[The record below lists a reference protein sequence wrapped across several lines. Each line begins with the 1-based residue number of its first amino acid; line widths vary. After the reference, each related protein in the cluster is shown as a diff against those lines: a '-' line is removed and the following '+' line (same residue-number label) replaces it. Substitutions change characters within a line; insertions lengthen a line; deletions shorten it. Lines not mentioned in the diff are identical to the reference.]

1 MTTSKRNNMDF
12 PRSLVTLIFLI
23 LLFSADRNVSVAQEI
38 SIFSFIHDL
47 IQYNVAGIPLIHEQT
62 QWDFNPEDGKQ
73 RRIRYEKENGR
84 HGEIAI
90 EKIGMGVGNKEPLR
104 RTA

>member
-1 MTTSKRNNMDF
+1 
-12 PRSLVTLIFLI
+12 VTLIFLI
-23 LLFSADRNVSVAQEI
+23 LLSSTDRSVSVAEGI

-47 IQYNVAGIPLIHEQT
+47 IQYNVAGIPLIHEAK
-62 QWDFNPEDGKQ
+62 DGKQ

-84 HGEIAI
+84 RGEIAI
-90 EKIGMGVGNKEPLR
+90 EKIGMGIGNKEPLR

>member
-1 MTTSKRNNMDF
+1 MDF
-12 PRSLVTLIFLI
+12 PRSLTISIFLV
-23 LLFSADRNVSVAQEI
+23 LLLNADRIVSVAEGI

-47 IQYNVAGIPLIHEQT
+47 IQYNIAGIPLVHEQT
-62 QWDFNPEDGKQ
+62 QWDFDPEDGKQ

-90 EKIGMGVGNKEPLR
+90 AKIGMGVGIQEPSIR
-104 RTA
+104 SA